1 MKIVI
6 DMNLSPQWVDVLM
19 LEGYDCV
26 HWSEIGSPN
35 APDREILL
43 WARSNGYVVFT
54 HDLDFGAILA
64 ATKADSP
71 SVLQLRTQNIS
82 PKRIGEWVVSAFKQF
97 EELHPY
103 LETEDIDEAL
113 QYAAWRVEEIEV
125 PVWTGA
131 V

>member
-1 MKIVI
+1 MKIVV
-6 DMNLSPQWVDVLM
+6 DMNLSPQWVEVLM
-19 LEGYDCV
+19 LKGHDCV
-26 HWSEIGSPN
+26 HWSEIGPPN

-82 PKRIGEWVVSAFKQF
+82 PKRIGESVVSAFKQF
-97 EELHPY
+97 EEL
-103 LETEDIDEAL
+103 LNQGALVSIDQKRARARIL
-113 QYAAWRVEEIEV
+113 PFSRQL
-125 PVWTGA
+125 
-131 V
+131 

>member
-6 DMNLSPQWVDVLM
+6 DMNLSPQWVEVLL
-19 LEGYDCV
+19 LEGHECV
-26 HWSEIGSPN
+26 HWSEVGPSN

-71 SVLQLRTQNIS
+71 SVLQLRAQNIS
-82 PKRIGEWVVSAFKQF
+82 PKAIGESVVSAFKQF
-97 EELHPY
+97 EELLY
-103 LETEDIDEAL
+103 QGALVSIDQKRARARIL
-113 QYAAWRVEEIEV
+113 PFSRQQ
-125 PVWTGA
+125 
-131 V
+131 

>member
-6 DMNLSPQWVDVLM
+6 DMNLSPQWAEVLM
-19 LEGYDCV
+19 LEGHDCV
-26 HWSEIGSPN
+26 HWSEIGPPN

-82 PKRIGEWVVSAFKQF
+82 PKHIGESVVSAFKQF
-97 EELHPY
+97 EEL
-103 LETEDIDEAL
+103 LNQGALVSIDQKRARARIL
-113 QYAAWRVEEIEV
+113 PFSRQL
-125 PVWTGA
+125 
-131 V
+131 

>member
-6 DMNLSPQWVDVLM
+6 DMNLSPQWVEVL
-19 LEGYDCV
+19 LSEGHDCV
-26 HWSEIGSPN
+26 HWSEIGPPN

-71 SVLQLRTQNIS
+71 SVLQLRTQDIS
-82 PKRIGEWVVSAFKQF
+82 PRHIGGSVVSAFKQF
-97 EELHPY
+97 EEL
-103 LETEDIDEAL
+103 LSQGALVSIDQKRARARIL
-113 QYAAWRVEEIEV
+113 PFSSQL
-125 PVWTGA
+125 
-131 V
+131 

>member
-6 DMNLSPQWVDVLM
+6 DMNLSPQWVEVLM
-19 LEGYDCV
+19 SEGHDCV
-26 HWSEIGSPN
+26 HWSEIGPPN

-71 SVLQLRTQNIS
+71 SVLQLRTQDIS
-82 PKRIGEWVVSAFKQF
+82 PGRIGESVVSAFKQF
-97 EELHPY
+97 GEL
-103 LETEDIDEAL
+103 LSQGALVSIDQKRTRA
-113 QYAAWRVEEIEV
+113 RVLPISSQL
-125 PVWTGA
+125 
-131 V
+131 

>member
-6 DMNLSPQWVDVLM
+6 DMNLSPQWVEVLM
-19 LEGYDCV
+19 SEGHDCV
-26 HWSEIGSPN
+26 HWSEIGPPN

-43 WARSNGYVVFT
+43 WARSNGYVVIT

-71 SVLQLRTQNIS
+71 SVLQLRTQDIS

-97 EELHPY
+97 EEL
-103 LETEDIDEAL
+103 LNQGALVSIDQKRARARIL
-113 QYAAWRVEEIEV
+113 PFSSQL
-125 PVWTGA
+125 
-131 V
+131 

>member
-6 DMNLSPQWVDVLM
+6 GVNLSPQWVEVLM
-19 LEGYDCV
+19 YEGHDCV
-26 HWSEIGSPN
+26 HWSEIGPPN

-43 WARSNGYVVFT
+43 WARSNGYVALV

-82 PKRIGEWVVSAFKQF
+82 PKHIGESVVSAFKQF
-97 EELHPY
+97 EGL
-103 LETEDIDEAL
+103 LNQGALASIDQKRARARIL
-113 QYAAWRVEEIEV
+113 PFSRQI
-125 PVWTGA
+125 
-131 V
+131 